1 MLVNF
6 ILTNRKVTRVL
17 FVIIP
22 FLVLWT
28 ATSAIILWIP
38 GVLDAI
44 RSTEETIPEIFW
56 LGSVIPGVLLSG
68 YFSLRGAH
76 YLWVWSAI
84 IYEDLEQ

>member
-6 ILTNRKVTRVL
+6 ILTNRKATRVL
-17 FVIIP
+17 LVIIP

-28 ATSAIILWIP
+28 TTSAIILWIP

-44 RSTEETIPEIFW
+44 RSTEETIPKIFW

-76 YLWVWSAI
+76 YLWVWSAT